1 MSSHYKYPLIFTAFL
16 LIAFCLIFFSYHLIH
31 HVRLEYPNWQ
41 GESKDQNWEA
51 VFKKNEDAPN
61 EYSGELY
68 WIGEPHETDN
78 TYLESLIVKKDDEIL
93 LSSDTEIPMHD
104 YAGGIH
110 RDGSAKEKSVSFLER
125 LDEHELEGH
134 DITIEVKWKQGNH
147 YSASQLTLNEKTL
160 FDEKQ
165 Q

>member
-1 MSSHYKYPLIFTAFL
+1 MFVWSIRIGREKAKTRIGKL
-16 LIAFCLIFFSYHLIH
+16 FS
-31 HVRLEYPNWQ
+31 
-41 GESKDQNWEA
+41 
-51 VFKKNEDAPN
+51 KKNEDAP
-61 EYSGELY
+61 Y

-104 YAGGIH
+104 YAGGTY

-147 YSASQLTLNEKTL
+147 YSASQLTLNEMTL
-160 FDEKQ
+160 FEEKQ

>member
-1 MSSHYKYPLIFTAFL
+1 MAGRKQRPELGSCF
-16 LIAFCLIFFSYHLIH
+16 
-31 HVRLEYPNWQ
+31 Q
-41 GESKDQNWEA
+41 
-51 VFKKNEDAPN
+51 KNEDAPN
-61 EYSGELY
+61 EYSGKLY
-68 WIGEPHETDN
+68 WIGDTIEIDN

-104 YAGGIH
+104 YAGGTFS
-110 RDGSAKEKSVSFLER
+110 DGSAKEKSVSFLER

-160 FDEKQ
+160 FEEKQ

>member
-1 MSSHYKYPLIFTAFL
+1 MSSHYKYSLIFTAFL

-68 WIGEPHETDN
+68 WIGDTIETDN
-78 TYLESLIVKKDDEIL
+78 TYLESLML
-93 LSSDTEIPMHD
+93 RSDTEIPMHD
-104 YAGGIH
+104 YSGGTFS
-110 RDGSAKEKSVSFLER
+110 DGSAKEKSVSFLER

>member
-1 MSSHYKYPLIFTAFL
+1 MAGRKQRSELGSCFH
-16 LIAFCLIFFSYHLIH
+16 
-31 HVRLEYPNWQ
+31 
-41 GESKDQNWEA
+41 
-51 VFKKNEDAPN
+51 KNEDAPN
-61 EYSGELY
+61 EYSGKLY
-68 WIGEPHETDN
+68 WIGDTIEIDN
-78 TYLESLIVKKDDEIL
+78 TYLESLIVKKDDEVL

-104 YAGGIH
+104 YAGGTFS
-110 RDGSAKEKSVSFLER
+110 DGSAKEKSVSFLER